1 MVSIWR
7 IGGCGMID
15 PNKHG
20 IYNKEDKM
28 SDRWLIRIVWI
39 GIPLISLILWY
50 YIIKLIMY
58 LINWGI

>member
-20 IYNKEDKM
+20 IYNKKDKM

-39 GIPLISLILWY
+39 GLPIMSFIIWY
-50 YIIKLIMY
+50 YVVKLIMY

>member
-1 MVSIWR
+1 MVFIWR

-28 SDRWLIRIVWI
+28 SDVWLRRIVWI
-39 GIPLISLILWY
+39 GIPIISFTLWY
-50 YIIKLIMY
+50 YIVKLIMY
-58 LINWGI
+58 LIRG